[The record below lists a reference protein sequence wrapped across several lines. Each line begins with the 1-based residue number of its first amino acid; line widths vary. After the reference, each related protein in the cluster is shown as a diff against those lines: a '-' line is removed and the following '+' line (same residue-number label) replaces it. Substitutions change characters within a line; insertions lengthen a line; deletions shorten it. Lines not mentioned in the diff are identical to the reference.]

1 MKRIIDVSGYG
12 CKLKLDCGRLA
23 LERKDGSLVT
33 IPVSDVAVVVLSDAA
48 VSVSGAVLAEL
59 ALEGVTVVVSDRA
72 HLPVGLFQP
81 IAANSRQTAVL
92 LGQIQAK
99 PSIKARLWRKIIEA
113 KVKSQINVLRE
124 NNRKWKDIAAIKV
137 ERGDVSNVEGAV
149 ARSYWQ
155 RLGLFPV
162 RNRFAK
168 DANCFLNYGYAVL
181 YATTARALCASG
193 LNTSLGLKHC
203 GPTNVHCLASDVM
216 EPFRAV
222 VDRAVINWVKAFP
235 GGATE
240 ISRECRQSILGTIL
254 GSRWRTSIGNVSVF
268 DALSRTA
275 VSLRES
281 LLNDSVE
288 LELPEYCGREIA

>member
-1 MKRIIDVSGYG
+1 MKRIVDVSGYG

-33 IPVSDVAVVVLSDAA
+33 IPVAEVAVVVLSDAA

-59 ALEGVTVVVSDRA
+59 ALEGVTVIVSDRA

-92 LGQIQAK
+92 LGQIRAK
-99 PSIKARLWRKIIEA
+99 PSVKARLWRKIIEA

-137 ERGDVSNVEGAV
+137 ERGDVSNVEGTV

-162 RNRFAK
+162 RDRFAK

-235 GGATE
+235 DATE
-240 ISRECRQSILGTIL
+240 ISRECRQSILGAIL

-288 LELPEYCGREIA
+288 LELPEYCGREAV

>member
-1 MKRIIDVSGYG
+1 MKRIVDVSGYG
-12 CKLKLDCGRLA
+12 CKLKLDCGRLV

-33 IPVSDVAVVVLSDAA
+33 IPVAEVAVVVLSDAA

-59 ALEGVTVVVSDRA
+59 ATEGVTVVVSDRA
-72 HLPVGLFQP
+72 HLPVGIFQP

-92 LGQIQAK
+92 LGQIQAR

-137 ERGDVSNVEGAV
+137 ERGDVSNVEGTV

-155 RLGLFPV
+155 RLGLFSV
-162 RNRFAK
+162 RDRFAK

-235 GGATE
+235 DATE
-240 ISRECRQSILGTIL
+240 ISRECRQSILGAIL

-275 VSLRES
+275 VTLRES

-288 LELPEYCGREIA
+288 LELPEYCGREVA